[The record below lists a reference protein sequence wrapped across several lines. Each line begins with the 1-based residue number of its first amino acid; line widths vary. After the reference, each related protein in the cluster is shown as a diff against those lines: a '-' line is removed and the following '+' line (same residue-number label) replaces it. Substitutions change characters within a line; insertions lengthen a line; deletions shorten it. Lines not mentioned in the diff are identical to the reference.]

1 MHNLGQPD
9 RMFGWLGVWVRA
21 CLPNQLAR
29 KFEIPKKGG
38 SVCIRNFSAENWD
51 KVNIYVNRSCQV
63 LCTKSNSSC
72 YFKCFRSL
80 GRQKKMLKSAAEI
93 KHINM

>member
-9 RMFGWLGVWVRA
+9 RMFGWLGV
-21 CLPNQLAR
+21 LPR
-29 KFEIPKKGG
+29 KFEIPQKGG
-38 SVCIRNFSAENWD
+38 SVCIRNSSAENWD

-72 YFKCFRSL
+72 YFKWFRSL
-80 GRQKKMLKSAAEI
+80 GRQKKC
-93 KHINM
+93 